1 MTVTVTILGVLGCNH
16 GDEPDAYGNFETTSV
31 IVSAQTNGQ
40 LLRFLPSEGERIDS
54 GVAVALID
62 TTQIALE
69 RQQSSA
75 QRSAATAR
83 TREADKQIAAL
94 QVQRDIAK
102 RAYDRTQRLFA
113 QQAATS
119 QQLDQVER
127 EYRVL
132 TQQVAA
138 ARAQRE
144 SAQDELS
151 AAGARTAQMA
161 DRLAKSRVINPV
173 SGTVLATYAE
183 AGEVVQPGQP
193 LYKIASLDSLEL
205 RAYVTEP
212 QLAHIRLGEQ
222 AHVAVDV
229 GSGQRRVLA
238 GTVSWISAEA
248 EFTPTPVQTRDE
260 RAELVYAVKIT
271 VPNAQ
276 GIAKIGMPADVQFDG
291 RIATQ

>member
-1 MTVTVTILGVLGCNH
+1 VLGCSH
-16 GDEPDAYGNFETTSV
+16 QDEPDAYGNFETTSV
-31 IVSAQTNGQ
+31 IVSAQAGGQ
-40 LLRFLPSEGERIDS
+40 LLQFVPNEGNHLDS

-62 TTQIALE
+62 TTQLALE
-69 RQQSSA
+69 RRQSDAQQ
-75 QRSAATAR
+75 SAATAR
-83 TREADKQIAAL
+83 TRETEEQIAAL

-102 RAYDRTQRLFA
+102 RTYDRTRRLFA
-113 QQAATS
+113 QQAATA
-119 QQLDQVER
+119 QQLDQTER

-132 TQQVAA
+132 TQQIEAA
-138 ARAQRE
+138 QAQRA
-144 SAQDELS
+144 SVRGELS
-151 AAGARTAQMA
+151 AAGARAAQMA

-212 QLAHIRLGEQ
+212 QLAHIRLGER
-222 AHVAVDV
+222 AHVSVDV
-229 GSGQRRVLA
+229 GGGQRRVLA
-238 GTVSWISAEA
+238 GTVSWISSEA

-276 GIAKIGMPADVQFDG
+276 GVAKIGMPADVQFDE
-291 RIATQ
+291 RVATR

>member
-1 MTVTVTILGVLGCNH
+1 VLGCSH
-16 GDEPDAYGNFETTSV
+16 QDEPDAYGNFETTSV
-31 IVSAQTNGQ
+31 IVSAQASGQ
-40 LLRFLPSEGERIDS
+40 LLQFVPNEGNHLDS

-62 TTQIALE
+62 TTQLALE
-69 RQQSSA
+69 RQQSNA

-83 TREADKQIAAL
+83 TRETEEQIAAL

-102 RAYDRTQRLFA
+102 RTYDRTRRLFA
-113 QQAATS
+113 QQAATA
-119 QQLDQVER
+119 QQLDQTER

-132 TQQVAA
+132 TQQIEAGQ
-138 ARAQRE
+138 AQRASVRE
-144 SAQDELS
+144 ELS
-151 AAGARTAQMA
+151 AAGARVAQMT

-212 QLAHIRLGEQ
+212 QLAHIRLGER
-222 AHVAVDV
+222 AHVSVDV
-229 GSGQRRVLA
+229 GGQRRVLA
-238 GTVSWISAEA
+238 GTVSWISSEA

-276 GIAKIGMPADVQFDG
+276 GIAKIGMPADVQFDE
-291 RIATQ
+291 RVATR